1 MTQVCT
7 ERQEQ
12 ALANGISIHSV
23 SVGDKLTGAIV
34 HRQSGILDV
43 VEQ

>member
-1 MTQVCT
+1 MTQVCR

-12 ALANGISIHSV
+12 ALGNGISIHSV
-23 SVGDKLTGAIV
+23 TVGNKLTGAII

-43 VEQ
+43 VE